1 MTDADRVLR
10 LLANAGATQADI
22 AKACHIP
29 IRSVQDIIQ
38 SLRLQGEPIVTNG
51 DGVRLATWAIDV
63 ERCAAALRSRA
74 IHQLLTSR
82 ALRRTA
88 KRMRAQEDA
97 SARLT
102 LWGELNPSG
111 MTVVGIA
118 S

>member
-22 AKACHIP
+22 AKAWHIP
-29 IRSVQDIIQ
+29 VRSVQDIIQ
-38 SLRLQGEPIVTNG
+38 
-51 DGVRLATWAIDV
+51 
-63 ERCAAALRSRA
+63 
-74 IHQLLTSR
+74 QLLTSR